1 MTEPILTVTFN
12 PAIDLELVVP
22 ALRRGQVLRAEAVRR
37 SAGGKGVNVSR
48 ALAALGVPS
57 AAAIL
62 TGGPD
67 GEVFKSL
74 LAGAPFGV
82 HWLEGGGPTRTNV
95 TLETARPGQPAGAYD
110 YKVNQP
116 GAALAPGAAG
126 AIFAALEPLLAGRRW
141 VVFSGSLAP
150 GMPASA
156 YAGLVLAARR
166 HGALAAIDA
175 EGAPLA
181 AAAAV
186 GPELIKINRRELA
199 SVAGRALPRERD
211 VPDAMR
217 ELQQAGA
224 RNVVVTAGG
233 KACFALDAEG
243 TLTRHKPPARPGGPR
258 IGAGDAFLAALL
270 ARLMAGDPLA
280 AAIDFAANFAAPAA
294 DLHAKAD

>member
-74 LAGAPFGV
+74 LAGAPFAV

-95 TLETARPGQPAGAYD
+95 TLEAVRPGRAAGTYD

-126 AIFAALEPLLAGRRW
+126 AIFAALEPLFAGRGW

-166 HGALAAIDA
+166 NGALAAIDA

-181 AAAAV
+181 AAAV
-186 GPELIKINRRELA
+186 GPELIKINRHELA
-199 SVAGRALPRERD
+199 SVAGRALSRERD
-211 VPDAMR
+211 IPDAMH
-217 ELQQAGA
+217 ELRHAGA
-224 RNVVVTAGG
+224 RNVDLTAGG

-243 TLTRHKPPARPGGPR
+243 TLTRHQPPARPGGPR

-270 ARLMAGDPLA
+270 ARLLAGDPLPA
-280 AAIDFAANFAAPAA
+280 AVDFAADFAAPAA
-294 DLHAKAD
+294 DKS